1 MLWVSNVR
9 FFVFGYGSVI
19 SRRIAIRI
27 VLCASPVLLLSA
39 GAPGGEVTVIRSD
52 AHSVQIEYRAQYLA
66 PRAVV
71 FGGTQYTMIE
81 FQGGQSASGSGSV
94 GGPDLRF
101 RYIPLAF
108 PGERGNSVRVIAADY
123 EDIPNAVVPPVPAPH
138 RGEKSPGALLYE
150 ADPVRYGLG
159 RFLPGPLAELSG
171 VGKVRAMLLGGVRI
185 MPVQFN
191 PAARTIRKY
200 TRVVVEVTFGA
211 QSTTLSSRGEE
222 PLLKNVPVNY
232 AAARTWGGR
241 SLGKVLAP
249 VPSVLASGEWYRM
262 AVTSEG
268 MYRLDAAYLSSL
280 GISVG
285 SIDPRT
291 IRIYGNGG
299 RELPEDITAARP
311 ADLVEDAIYVY
322 GEADGKF
329 DAGDYVLFYG
339 KGARGWSYDAQGK
352 TLRHYIHDYSEVN
365 YYWLTYGGGAGK
377 RMPSQASLASSA
389 TDLLKDTFTDG
400 VANEEEKTNLLLSS
414 LVGGEGS
421 GREWFGQQVN
431 SGSSFTYVNNLAGLV
446 PTGSILYRYALAGQA
461 DNPPSF
467 TINEG
472 GTPIGYAPLGPSG
485 GYIVASEGV
494 FQTSGKSSLSGN
506 MSQLGF
512 AYSGT
517 GIDARGWV
525 DWFEIL
531 YPRSLSGVND
541 SLRFYAPDT
550 TAVVE
555 YHLQGFSAMPM
566 VFNVTDLANVR
577 IVTGL
582 GGSFLF
588 RAPETAG
595 NPSAYWA
602 VAGNSWRVPSGGTKV
617 ANQNIRGYS
626 GGADFIIV
634 TASQYRSGAD
644 RLASYRADPL
654 HGGMKVYVADVGQI
668 YNEFGGGVTDVT
680 AIRDFLKFAYDNW
693 TPAPQFVL
701 MLGQAS
707 FDYKGILGVTS
718 SFVPTWE
725 TLESLY
731 DLGSYGTDDF
741 FAKFGGTDVPSL
753 VVGRVSARTEAES
766 DAFVD
771 KLIRY
776 ENSSAADGWKMRML
790 FVGDDSWTPED
801 GESGNGTIHSDAVEA
816 LATQFTPNEFEEKK
830 VYLAEYPTVFTAA
843 GRRKP
848 GAYQA
853 IIDQINNGVLVF
865 NFAGHGNPVQL
876 SNNDV
881 FDVPTSIPQLKNA
894 DRFPVFF
901 LATCNFSEFDDPL
914 NRTGSEILI
923 NKPDGGAIGVV
934 SADRKVYAGENA
946 ALNQGTYQAMFT
958 RDAFGRLV
966 VDRPASALFSYKA
979 SGGNGDNDQK
989 YSFLGDPTMRFQF
1002 PRSYA
1007 TFDSINGRPLDSA
1020 GVPLAA
1026 VAQFRSLSRITVA
1039 GTVRDAS
1046 NKTDVTYNG
1055 RAQVTLNDAS
1065 RTQTIVN
1072 FDPNTPTWSYVATGG
1087 LLFRGENSVTNGRF
1101 AATFIVPKDIQ
1112 YGDSLSRGRLVAYVY
1127 RADAPASDAEAYT
1140 GNVHIGGT
1148 DSSAVNPKTGP
1159 TLQLYLGSRSY
1170 RAGDLVGEN
1179 PLLLVDLA
1187 DSNGINTSTSGVGHR
1202 IEAWLNNAS
1211 QSTDLTNN
1219 YTSKLDSY
1227 REGTI
1232 QYQLQSLPEGKNT
1245 IRVRAWDSFDNSG
1258 SAETVFQVASS
1269 DRLSVTD
1276 VFNFPNPFGASGT
1289 EITFRQN
1296 QTAPLAVTVK
1306 IFTVAGRLIR
1316 TLEEFTPGDSFVRIP
1331 WDGRDRDGDVI
1342 ANGVYLYKLIV
1353 RTADGRFSSEA
1364 LSKLSKVQ

>member
-1 MLWVSNVR
+1 
-9 FFVFGYGSVI
+9 
-19 SRRIAIRI
+19 
-27 VLCASPVLLLSA
+27 
-39 GAPGGEVTVIRSD
+39 VIRSD
-52 AHSVQIEYRAQYLA
+52 AHAVLIEYRAQYLE

-71 FGGTQYTMIE
+71 FGGTQYTIIE
-81 FQGGQSASGSGSV
+81 FQGAQSVSGSASA

-101 RYIPLAF
+101 RHIPVAF
-108 PGERGNSVRVIAADY
+108 PGERGNSVQVIASDY
-123 EDIPNAVVPPVPAPH
+123 EDIPNAVVPPVPTLH
-138 RGEKSPGALLYE
+138 RGGKSPGSLVHE

-159 RFLPGPLAELSG
+159 RFLPGPLAELSP
-171 VGKVRAMLLGGVRI
+171 VGKVRTMLLGGVRI

-200 TRVVVEVTFGA
+200 TRVVLEVTFGA
-211 QSTTLSSRGEE
+211 QSATLSSRGED

-249 VPSVLASGEWYRM
+249 SPSVLASGEWYRIP
-262 AVTSEG
+262 VTSEG
-268 MYRLDAAYLSSL
+268 MYRLDATYLSSL
-280 GISVG
+280 GINVG

-299 RELPEDITAARP
+299 RELPEDITVPRAI
-311 ADLVEDAIYVY
+311 DLLEDAIYVS

-329 DAGDYVLFYG
+329 DAGDYVVFYG
-339 KGARGWSYDAQGK
+339 KGVRGWSYDAQGK

-377 RMPSQASLASSA
+377 RMTSQASLATSA

-421 GREWFGQQVN
+421 GRQWFGQQVN

-467 TINEG
+467 TISEG
-472 GTPIGYAPLGPSG
+472 GTPIGYAPLSLSG

-517 GIDARGWV
+517 GIDARGWI

-541 SLRFYAPDT
+541 SLRFYSPDT

-555 YHLQGFSAMPM
+555 YHMQGFSAMPM
-566 VFNVTDLANVR
+566 VFNVTDHANVR

-588 RAPETAG
+588 RAPETVG
-595 NPSAYWA
+595 TPSAYWA
-602 VAGNSWRVPSGGTKV
+602 VAGNSWRVPPGGTKI

-626 GGADFIIV
+626 GGADFIVV
-634 TASQYRSGAD
+634 TASQYRSGAN

-707 FDYKGILGVTS
+707 FDYKGILGVPS

-725 TLESLY
+725 TLESLD

-741 FAKFGGTDVPSL
+741 FAKFGDNDVPSL
-753 VVGRVSARTEAES
+753 VVGRVSARTDAES
-766 DAFVD
+766 DGFVD

-776 ENSSAADGWKMRML
+776 ENSSVADGWKMRML

-816 LATQFTPNEFEEKK
+816 LATQYTPNEFEEKK

-853 IIDQINNGVLVF
+853 IVDQINKGVLVF

-934 SADRKVYAGENA
+934 SANRKVYAGENA
-946 ALNQGTYQAMFT
+946 ALNQGTYLAMFS

-966 VDRPASALFSYKA
+966 VERPASALFSYKA
-979 SGGNGDNDQK
+979 SGGNSDNDQK
-989 YSFLGDPTMRFQF
+989 YSFMGDPTMRFQF
-1002 PRSYA
+1002 PHGYA
-1007 TFDSINGRPLDSA
+1007 SFDSINSRPLDSA

-1046 NKTDVTYNG
+1046 NRTDVSYNG
-1055 RAQVTLNDAS
+1055 RVQVTLNDAS
-1065 RTQTIVN
+1065 RIQTIVN
-1072 FDPNTPTWSYVATGG
+1072 FYPGVNWNYVATGG
-1087 LLFRGENSVTNGRF
+1087 LLYRGENSVTSGKF
-1101 AATFIVPKDIQ
+1101 TATFIVPKDIQ
-1112 YGDSLSRGRLVAYVY
+1112 YGDSLSRGRLVAYVS

-1140 GNVHIGGT
+1140 GNVHVGGT
-1148 DSSAVNPKTGP
+1148 DSSAVNTKTGP
-1159 TLQLYLGSRSY
+1159 ALQLYLGSRSY

-1187 DSNGINTSTSGVGHR
+1187 DSSGINTSTSGVGHR

-1211 QSTDLTNN
+1211 QSTDLTNY

-1232 QYQLQSLPEGKNT
+1232 QYQMQNLPEGKNT

-1258 SAETVFQVASS
+1258 SAETAFDVASS

-1276 VFNFPNPFGASGT
+1276 IFNYPNPFGASGT
-1289 EITFRQN
+1289 EFTFRQN
-1296 QTAPLAVTVK
+1296 QTEPLSVTVK
-1306 IFTVAGRLIR
+1306 VFTVAGRLIR
-1316 TLEEFTPGDSFVRIP
+1316 TLEEYTPGDSFVRIP

-1353 RTADGRFSSEA
+1353 RTADGRFTSEA

>member
-1 MLWVSNVR
+1 
-9 FFVFGYGSVI
+9 
-19 SRRIAIRI
+19 
-27 VLCASPVLLLSA
+27 
-39 GAPGGEVTVIRSD
+39 
-52 AHSVQIEYRAQYLA
+52 
-66 PRAVV
+66 
-71 FGGTQYTMIE
+71 
-81 FQGGQSASGSGSV
+81 
-94 GGPDLRF
+94 
-101 RYIPLAF
+101 
-108 PGERGNSVRVIAADY
+108 VIAADY
-123 EDIPNAVVPPVPAPH
+123 EEIKNTLVVPVPTLH
-138 RGEKSPGALLYE
+138 RSEKSAPSLVYE

-159 RFLPGPLAELSG
+159 RFLPGPLAELAP
-171 VGKVRAMLLGGVRI
+171 VGKVRSMLLGGVRI

-191 PAARTIRKY
+191 PSARTVRKY
-200 TRVVVEVTFGA
+200 TRIVVEVTFGP
-211 QSTTLSSRGEE
+211 QSAALVSRGEDA
-222 PLLKNVPVNY
+222 LLKNLPVNY
-232 AAARTWGGR
+232 AAARTWGAR
-241 SLGKVLAP
+241 SLARILAP
-249 VPSVLASGEWYRM
+249 VPSVLASGEWFRIP
-262 AVTSEG
+262 VTMEG
-268 MYRLDAAYLSSL
+268 MYRLDATYLSTL
-280 GISVG
+280 GINVG

-299 RELPEDITAARP
+299 RELSENISVPRTS
-311 ADLVEDAIYVY
+311 DLAEDAIYVS
-322 GEADGKF
+322 GESDGKF
-329 DAGDYVLFYG
+329 DAADYVVFYG
-339 KGARGWSYDAQGK
+339 KGVRGWRYDTQGK

-377 RMPSQASLASSA
+377 RMVSQASLASST

-400 VANEEEKTNLLLSS
+400 IALEEERTNLLLSS

-421 GREWFGQQVN
+421 GRQWFGQQVN

-446 PTGSILYRYALAGQA
+446 PTGSILYRYALAAQA
-461 DNPPSF
+461 DNSPAF
-467 TINEG
+467 TVSEG
-472 GTPIGYAPLGPSG
+472 GSAIGYAPLYPSG
-485 GYIVASEGV
+485 GYTVATEGV
-494 FQTSGKSSLSGN
+494 FQVNGKSSLPGN
-506 MSQLGF
+506 ASQLSF

-517 GIDARGWV
+517 GVAAAGWI

-550 TAVVE
+550 VAVVE

-566 VFNVTDLANVR
+566 VFNVTDQANAR
-577 IVTGL
+577 MVTGL

-588 RAPETAG
+588 RASETAG

-602 VAGNSWRVPSGGTKV
+602 VAGNSWRVPSGGTKMS
-617 ANQNIRGYS
+617 NQNIRGYT

-634 TASQYRSGAD
+634 TSSQYRSGAD
-644 RLASYRADPL
+644 RLASYRSDPA
-654 HGGMKVYVADVGQI
+654 HGGSKVYVADVNQI
-668 YNEFGGGVTDVT
+668 YNEFSGGVTDVC
-680 AIRDFLKFAYDNW
+680 AIRDFLYYAYQNW
-693 TPAPQFVL
+693 MPAPQFVL

-707 FDYKGILGVTS
+707 FDYKGILGVQS

-725 TLESLY
+725 TPESLD

-741 FAKFGGTDVPSL
+741 YAKFGGTDVPSL
-753 VVGRVSARTEAES
+753 VIGRVSARTEAEA
-766 DAFVD
+766 DAFAD
-771 KLIRY
+771 KLVRY
-776 ENSSAADGWKMRML
+776 ENNSGADGWKMRML

-801 GESGNGTIHSDAVEA
+801 GESGNGTIHSDAMET
-816 LATQFTPNEFEEKK
+816 LSGPLFTPPEFEEKK

-853 IIDQINNGVLVF
+853 IIDQINQGVLVV

-881 FDVPTSIPQLKNA
+881 FDIPTSVPQLKNA
-894 DRFPVFF
+894 DRLSVFF

-914 NRTGSEILI
+914 NRTGSEVLI

-946 ALNQGTYQAMFT
+946 ALNQGTYMAMFS
-958 RDAFGRLV
+958 RDAFGRVV
-966 VDRPASALFSYKA
+966 VDRPASALFAYKA
-979 SGGNGDNDQK
+979 LGGNSDNDQK
-989 YSFLGDPTMRFQF
+989 YSYMGDPTMRFQF
-1002 PRSYA
+1002 PRGYA
-1007 TFDSINGRPLDSA
+1007 SFDSIDGHPFNSA
-1020 GVPLAA
+1020 GVPLSI
-1026 VAQFRSLSRITVA
+1026 VAQLRSLSRVTVS

-1046 NKTDVTYNG
+1046 NKTDASYNG
-1055 RAQVTLNDAS
+1055 RVQVTLNDAS
-1065 RTQTIVN
+1065 RVQTIVS
-1072 FDPNTPTWSYVATGG
+1072 FYPGVDWSYVATGG
-1087 LLFRGENSVTNGRF
+1087 LLYRGENSVQNGRF
-1101 AATFIVPKDIQ
+1101 SATFIVPKDIQ

-1140 GNVHIGGT
+1140 GNVHVGGT

-1159 TLQLYLGSRSY
+1159 AVQLYIGSRSY

-1187 DSNGINTSTSGVGHR
+1187 DSSGINTSTSGVGHR

-1211 QSTDLTNN
+1211 QSTDLTNY

-1232 QYQLQSLPEGKNT
+1232 QYQMQNLPEGKNT

-1258 SAETVFQVASS
+1258 SAETAFDVASS

-1276 VFNFPNPFGASGT
+1276 VFNYPNPFGGSGT
-1289 EITFRQN
+1289 EFTFRQN

-1316 TLEEFTPGDSFVRIP
+1316 TLETYAPGDSFVRVP